1 MSRKKIARILL
12 VLAVFAS
19 LTLTELTPLSLVQDA
34 SAVTQ
39 ADIDKLKD
47 ELSGMNSEK
56 SQLEKELKSIQNDKS
71 AALAQKENIDKQ
83 INLLQSEITSVE
95 SLISNYESLI
105 TQTEQEI
112 RENEEEEARQ
122 YEKFCER
129 VRSMEERGTVSYWS
143 VLFDSASFSD
153 LLSAMDFIS
162 EIMDSDQ
169 KVIDDLRA
177 LREQI
182 EQKKASLETSLAE
195 QQSAKETLVAKKSEL
210 NTQRAE
216 AEKVLAELKAN
227 EAQYKQVLSE
237 KDAAMERQQA
247 EIVRLSREL
256 AEKNGNTTVTYG
268 GYIWPC
274 SSKYVTSPLGA
285 RYTGIAGASTNHAG
299 IDIGRVG
306 YTTQAV
312 AAKAGTV
319 IISAYNKYRGN
330 YVVVSHGSG
339 NTTTYQHLSSR
350 SVSVGTYVAQGQV
363 VGITGTTG
371 VSSGRTC
378 TLRSP
383 RTDGSSTR
391 SSISRTISRV
401 GKPHNAQAPRHILAG
416 SFFAGRGHFAGIG
429 LLSGHGGEKRR
440 AHALRRAL
448 WRGLRIARRGNAC
461 CTFGQARSKIPAK
474 AQCELCR
481 VSQGLSICGGICA
494 LWCPAAAR
502 AAAAHGKG
510 GRDHPPRDGAA
521 RPCAGA
527 GTYRAV
533 RTLAECCARS
543 GGARAL

>member
-1 MSRKKIARILL
+1 MKKKLL
-12 VLAVFAS
+12 RGALALAVLCALMLS
-19 LTLTELTPLSLVQDA
+19 DLTPFALVQEA

-39 ADIDKLKD
+39 EEIDQLQR
-47 ELSGMNSEK
+47 ELNGMGEEK
-56 SQLEKELKSIQNDKS
+56 AQLEEELKALRNDKN
-71 AALAQKENIDKQ
+71 AAVDRKANLDSQ
-83 INLLQSEITSVE
+83 ISVLQREIAGVE
-95 SLISNYESLI
+95 SLIGEYETLI
-105 TQTEQEI
+105 EQTEQEI
-112 RENEEEEARQ
+112 RENEAEEALQ
-122 YEKFCER
+122 YEKFCAR
-129 VRSMEERGTVSYWS
+129 VRAMEERGTVSYWS
-143 VLFDSASFSD
+143 VLFHSASFSE

-195 QQSAKETLVAKKSEL
+195 QHSAKETLVAKKSEL

-330 YVVVSHGSG
+330 
-339 NTTTYQHLSSR
+339 
-350 SVSVGTYVAQGQV
+350 
-363 VGITGTTG
+363 
-371 VSSGRTC
+371 
-378 TLRSP
+378 
-383 RTDGSSTR
+383 
-391 SSISRTISRV
+391 
-401 GKPHNAQAPRHILAG
+401 
-416 SFFAGRGHFAGIG
+416 
-429 LLSGHGGEKRR
+429 
-440 AHALRRAL
+440 
-448 WRGLRIARRGNAC
+448 
-461 CTFGQARSKIPAK
+461 
-474 AQCELCR
+474 
-481 VSQGLSICGGICA
+481 
-494 LWCPAAAR
+494 
-502 AAAAHGKG
+502 
-510 GRDHPPRDGAA
+510 
-521 RPCAGA
+521 
-527 GTYRAV
+527 
-533 RTLAECCARS
+533 
-543 GGARAL
+543 

>member
-1 MSRKKIARILL
+1 MSKKKIARILL
-12 VLAVFAS
+12 VLAVVAS

-83 INLLQSEITSVE
+83 INLLQSEIKGVE
-95 SLISNYESLI
+95 SLISEYETLI

-285 RYTGIAGASTNHAG
+285 RYTGIAGASRNHAG
-299 IDIGRVG
+299 IDIGRRRQGGHGHHLGLQQVPRQLCG
-306 YTTQAV
+306 RQPRQRQHDDVSAF
-312 AAKAGTV
+312 V
-319 IISAYNKYRGN
+319 IPFGQRGH
-330 YVVVSHGSG
+330 VCRAGSG
-339 NTTTYQHLSSR
+339 RRHHRYDRREQR
-350 SVSVGTYVAQGQV
+350 
-363 VGITGTTG
+363 
-371 VSSGRTC
+371 
-378 TLRSP
+378 P
-383 RTDGSSTR
+383 
-391 SSISRTISRV
+391 
-401 GKPHNAQAPRHILAG
+401 AP
-416 SFFAGRGHFAGIG
+416 
-429 LLSGHGGEKRR
+429 
-440 AHALRRAL
+440 AL
-448 WRGLRIARRGNAC
+448 
-461 CTFGQARSKIPAK
+461 
-474 AQCELCR
+474 
-481 VSQGLSICGGICA
+481 
-494 LWCPAAAR
+494 
-502 AAAAHGKG
+502 
-510 GRDHPPRDGAA
+510 
-521 RPCAGA
+521 
-527 GTYRAV
+527 
-533 RTLAECCARS
+533 
-543 GGARAL
+543 

>member
-83 INLLQSEITSVE
+83 INLLQSEIKGVE
-95 SLISNYESLI
+95 SLISEYETLI

-210 NTQRAE
+210 N
-216 AEKVLAELKAN
+216 AN

-350 SVSVGTYVAQGQV
+350 SVSVGDYVAQGQV

-371 VSSGRTC
+371 VSSGPHLHFEITEN
-378 TLRSP
+378 
-383 RTDGSSTR
+383 
-391 SSISRTISRV
+391 
-401 GKPHNAQAPRHILAG
+401 GKIVNPLNYLTNYI
-416 SFFAGRGHFAGIG
+416 
-429 LLSGHGGEKRR
+429 
-440 AHALRRAL
+440 
-448 WRGLRIARRGNAC
+448 
-461 CTFGQARSKIPAK
+461 
-474 AQCELCR
+474 
-481 VSQGLSICGGICA
+481 
-494 LWCPAAAR
+494 
-502 AAAAHGKG
+502 KG
-510 GRDHPPRDGAA
+510 W
-521 RPCAGA
+521 
-527 GTYRAV
+527 
-533 RTLAECCARS
+533 
-543 GGARAL
+543 

>member
-1 MSRKKIARILL
+1 MSKKKIARILL

-83 INLLQSEITSVE
+83 INLLQSEIKGVE
-95 SLISNYESLI
+95 SLISEYETLI

-210 NTQRAE
+210 NAQRAE

-227 EAQYKQVLSE
+227 EAQYKQILSE

-274 SSKYVTSPLGA
+274 SSKYITSPLGA
-285 RYTGIAGASTNHAG
+285 RYTGIAGASRNHAG

-371 VSSGRTC
+371 VSSGPHLHFEITENGKIINP
-378 TLRSP
+378 LKYL
-383 RTDGSSTR
+383 TDY
-391 SSISRTISRV
+391 I
-401 GKPHNAQAPRHILAG
+401 
-416 SFFAGRGHFAGIG
+416 
-429 LLSGHGGEKRR
+429 
-440 AHALRRAL
+440 
-448 WRGLRIARRGNAC
+448 
-461 CTFGQARSKIPAK
+461 
-474 AQCELCR
+474 
-481 VSQGLSICGGICA
+481 
-494 LWCPAAAR
+494 
-502 AAAAHGKG
+502 KG
-510 GRDHPPRDGAA
+510 W
-521 RPCAGA
+521 
-527 GTYRAV
+527 
-533 RTLAECCARS
+533 
-543 GGARAL
+543 